1 MSLSTGEPFQDVV
14 RTTAERREIILR
26 AQCHGELGQQACF
39 SVVTLHQFPH
49 SADI

>member
-1 MSLSTGEPFQDVV
+1 MSLSSGEPFQDVV

-26 AQCHGELGQQACF
+26 AQCHGELALACF
-39 SVVTLHQFPH
+39 SVVTLYQFPH